1 MLGKGDDRF
10 LISLYGDGFKLIEHK
25 KDDKKYKRLLQDYK
39 DYIRPYMPDPKEI
52 RKHYPNDKLIEF
64 LLFKAAGTDYKDII
78 GCFTIYSIKKDEC
91 CIGCFIKPDFRRNN
105 YSTKAHNRLF
115 EFIKLSLEINKVV
128 VEVLCT
134 NNKSISMFEKLG
146 FVRERDSKIMECQGQ
161 QSLFY
166 LFTKDI

>member
-1 MLGKGDDRF
+1 M
-10 LISLYGDGFKLIEHK
+10 IALYGDGFKLIEHK

-39 DYIRPYMPDPKEI
+39 DYIIPYMPDPKEI
-52 RKHYPNDKLIEF
+52 RKYYPNDKLIEF
-64 LLFKAAGTDYKDII
+64 LLFKTAGNGYKDII

-91 CIGCFIKPDFRRNN
+91 RIGCFIKPDFRRNY

-115 EFIKLSLEINKVV
+115 EYIKSNLKINKVV
-128 VEVLCT
+128 VEVLST

-146 FVRERDSKIMECQGQ
+146 FVRYGEPKIMECQGQ

-166 LFTKDI
+166 VFTKDL